1 MTKNEFL
8 LEIRTEEL
16 PAIPFLKEVGNIL
29 PKWLE
34 ILSKNGFQA
43 DFELFYT
50 PRRITLYSKNF
61 CEKANDEELE
71 LWGPPV
77 AVALKD
83 GVQTK
88 AYESFLSKN

>member
-61 CEKANDEELE
+61 CEKANDEDLE
-71 LWGPPV
+71 LWGAPV
-77 AVALKD
+77 AVAL
-83 GVQTK
+83 
-88 AYESFLSKN
+88 